1 MCLQKYTVAE
11 FRAAVVAC
19 VVIAGSGKEFGSSEN
34 TSAAS
39 TRDRG

>member
-1 MCLQKYTVAE
+1 MCLQKYTVVD
-11 FRAAVVAC
+11 FIAAVITC
-19 VVIAGSGKEFGSSEN
+19 VAGSGKEFGSSEN